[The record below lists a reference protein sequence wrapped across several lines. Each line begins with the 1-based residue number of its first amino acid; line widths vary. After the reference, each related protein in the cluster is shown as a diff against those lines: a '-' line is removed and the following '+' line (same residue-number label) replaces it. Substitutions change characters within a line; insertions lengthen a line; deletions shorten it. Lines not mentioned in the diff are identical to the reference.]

1 MRGHLPLARKNAEWQ
16 KTKTLA
22 DRGANKNW
30 GAKMTLTEELD
41 ALLIAMLEQQGAT
54 QEQKDR
60 YNILLTE
67 IRQEREANVYLQGVK
82 A

>member
-1 MRGHLPLARKNAEWQ
+1 
-16 KTKTLA
+16 
-22 DRGANKNW
+22 
-30 GAKMTLTEELD
+30 MTLTEELD